1 MNKQILLDRRAA
13 DTFDSEPRSD
23 YNERLEQLNFN
34 FLKFADDLAT
44 HELLFIACG
53 YATSEEWEDLVE
65 VHGLEATPD
74 FY

>member
-23 YNERLEQLNFN
+23 YNERRELVGYN
-34 FLKFADDLAT
+34 FLKLVDDLDT
-44 HELLFIACG
+44 HELLCLACG